1 MNMSI
6 GRAVNNTIGILSLIF
21 MVSPLVLVVLFSFG
35 TSSLMTFPITGLTLG
50 WYETLLSRSDFWS
63 ALKNSAVVTL
73 SVGIFATLI
82 GTAAAMVVA
91 RMRPKQSGISFFLF
105 GLPMM
110 MPPLV
115 LALALL
121 SLFSVVGLRL
131 SLVTVVLAHLTFTMP
146 FVILIVTA
154 RLRDF
159 DYAMIDSARDLGAS
173 PLRTFMTVAFPLI
186 RPTLFGAA
194 LIAMALSL
202 DDFVITFFLIGGGNT
217 LPTLVWGML
226 RTGLNPSINALGTL
240 ILLFTVG
247 SSAIALHLTRYK
259 G

>member
-1 MNMSI
+1 MNMSA
-6 GRAVNNTIGILSLIF
+6 GRAINNMIGILSLIF
-21 MVSPLVLVVLFSFG
+21 MVAPLVLVVLFSFG
-35 TSSLMTFPITGLTLG
+35 SSSLMTFPIRGVTLS
-50 WYETLLSRSDFWS
+50 WYDALLSRSDFWS
-63 ALKNSAVVTL
+63 ALKNSAIVTI
-73 SVGIFATLI
+73 SVGVFATLI
-82 GTAAAMVVA
+82 GTAAAMVIA
-91 RMRPKQSGISFFLF
+91 KISFFLF

-121 SLFSVVGLRL
+121 SLFSVIGLRL

-173 PLRTFMTVAFPLI
+173 PLKTFFTVTFPLI

-226 RTGLNPSINALGTL
+226 RTGLDPSINALGTL

>member
-6 GRAVNNTIGILSLIF
+6 GRTVNNTIGILSLIF
-21 MVSPLVLVVLFSFG
+21 MVAPLVLVVLFSFG
-35 TSSLMTFPITGLTLG
+35 TSSLMTFPIRGVTFS
-50 WYETLLSRSDFWS
+50 WYDALLSRPDFWS
-63 ALKNSAVVTL
+63 ALENSAIVTI

-82 GTAAAMVVA
+82 GTAAAMVIA
-91 RMRPKQSGISFFLF
+91 KMRPKQSAVSFFLF

-115 LALALL
+115 LALSLL
-121 SLFSVVGLRL
+121 SLFSVIGLRL

-159 DYAMIDSARDLGAS
+159 DYAIIDSARDLGAS
-173 PLRTFMTVAFPLI
+173 PLKTFFTVTFPLI

-226 RTGLNPSINALGTL
+226 RTGLDPSINALGTL

>member
-1 MNMSI
+1 MNI
-6 GRAVNNTIGILSLIF
+6 AYGRLANTTIGILCMIF
-21 MVSPLVLVVLFSFG
+21 MVAPLVLVVLFSFG
-35 TSSLMTFPITGLTLG
+35 SSSLMTFPIRGFTFG
-50 WYETLLSRSDFWS
+50 WYGALMARDDFWS
-63 ALKNSAVVTL
+63 ALANSATVTGA
-73 SVGIFATLI
+73 VGVAATVI
-82 GTAAAMVVA
+82 GTAAAMVIV
-91 RMRPKQSGISFFLF
+91 RLRPRQSAAAFFLF

-121 SLFSVVGLRL
+121 SLFSVLGVKL

-159 DYAMIDSARDLGAS
+159 DYAVIDSARDLGAS
-173 PLRTFMTVAFPLI
+173 PLKTFLTVTFPLI

-226 RTGLNPSINALGTL
+226 RTGLDPSINALGTL
-240 ILLFTVG
+240 ILLLTIG
-247 SSAIALHLTRYK
+247 SSALALRLTRYR

>member
-6 GRAVNNTIGILSLIF
+6 GRSINNTIGILSLIF
-21 MVSPLVLVVLFSFG
+21 MVAPLVLVVLFSFG
-35 TSSLMTFPITGLTLG
+35 TSSLMTFPIQGVTLS
-50 WYETLLSRSDFWS
+50 WYDALLSRPDFWS
-63 ALKNSAVVTL
+63 ALENSAIVTV

-82 GTAAAMVVA
+82 GTAAAMVIA
-91 RMRPKQSGISFFLF
+91 KMRPKQSAVSFFLF

-121 SLFSVVGLRL
+121 SLFSVIGLRL

-173 PLRTFMTVAFPLI
+173 PLKTFFTVTFPLI

-202 DDFVITFFLIGGGNT
+202 DDFVIPFFLIGGGNT

>member
-1 MNMSI
+1 MKLSP
-6 GRAVNNTIGILSLIF
+6 GRILNNTVGIACMIF
-21 MVSPLVLVVLFSFG
+21 MVAPLALVVLFSFG
-35 TSSLMTFPITGLTLG
+35 SSALMTFPIDSLTLD
-50 WYETLLSRSDFWS
+50 WYRALLERAEFWS
-63 ALKNSAVVTL
+63 ALRNSAIVTG
-73 SVGIFATLI
+73 SVGIAATII
-82 GTAAAMVVA
+82 GTAAAFVIV
-91 RMRPKQSGISFFLF
+91 RMRPKQSAAAFFLF

-121 SLFSVVGLRL
+121 SLFSLMGVRL
-131 SLVTVVLAHLTFTMP
+131 SLMTVVLAHLTFTMP

-159 DYAMIDSARDLGAS
+159 DHAVIDSARDLGAS
-173 PLRTFMTVAFPLI
+173 PARTFLTVTFPLI

-226 RTGLNPSINALGTL
+226 RTGLDPSINALGTL
-240 ILLFTVG
+240 ILLLTIG
-247 SSAIALHLTRYK
+247 SSAIALRLTRFR

>member
-1 MNMSI
+1 MTASPA
-6 GRAVNNTIGILSLIF
+6 RAISTLTGLAAVVF
-21 MVSPLVLVVLFSFG
+21 MAAPLLLVVLFSFG
-35 TSSLMTFPITGLTLG
+35 SGEIMSFPIQGFTLS
-50 WYETLLSRSDFWS
+50 WYEKLFARDEFWS
-63 ALKNSAVVTL
+63 ALRNSAIITL
-73 SVGIFATLI
+73 SVGGLATLA
-82 GTAAAMVVA
+82 GTSAAIAVA
-91 RMRPKQSGISFFLF
+91 RMRPKQAAASFLVF

-121 SLFSVVGLRL
+121 SLFSVAGIRL
-131 SLVTVVLAHLTFTMP
+131 SLLTVVLAHLTFTMP

-159 DYAMIDSARDLGAS
+159 DYAVLDSARDLGAS
-173 PLRTFMTVAFPLI
+173 PLRTFLTVTFPLI

-194 LIAMALSL
+194 LMAMALSL
-202 DDFVITFFLIGGGNT
+202 DDFVITFFMIGGGNT

-226 RTGLNPSINALGTL
+226 RTGLDPSINALGTL
-240 ILLFTVG
+240 ILFFTLG
-247 SSAIALHLTRYK
+247 ASAVALWLTRYR

>member
-1 MNMSI
+1 MNASF
-6 GRAVNNTIGILSLIF
+6 GRLANNTIGVFCLIF

-35 TSSLMTFPITGLTLG
+35 SSSLMTFPLPGVTLG
-50 WYETLLSRSDFWS
+50 WYDALLARDDFWS
-63 ALKNSAVVTL
+63 ALENSAIITG
-73 SVGIFATLI
+73 SVGLFSTVI
-82 GTAAAMVVA
+82 GTCAAMVIA
-91 RMRPKQSGISFFLF
+91 RLRPTLSAAAFFLF

-110 MPPLV
+110 LPPLV

-121 SLFSVVGLRL
+121 SLFSVLGIKL
-131 SLVTVVLAHLTFTMP
+131 SLVTVILAHLTFTMP

-159 DYAMIDSARDLGAS
+159 DYAVIDSARDLGAS
-173 PLRTFMTVAFPLI
+173 PLVTFFTVTFPLI

-226 RTGLNPSINALGTL
+226 RTGLDPSINALGTL

-247 SSAIALHLTRYK
+247 CSAAALKLTGYR

>member
-1 MNMSI
+1 MNLSI
-6 GRAVNNTIGILSLIF
+6 GRTINTIIGVFSLLF
-21 MVSPLVLVVLFSFG
+21 MVTPLILVVLFSFG
-35 TSSLMTFPITGLTLG
+35 TSSLMTFPMKGLTLS
-50 WYETLLSRSDFWS
+50 WYGALLSRPDFWS
-63 ALKNSAVVTL
+63 ALRNSATVTL
-73 SVGIFATLI
+73 SVGVLATLV
-82 GTAAAMVVA
+82 GTAAAMAIA
-91 RMRPKQSGISFFLF
+91 RMRPKRSAAAFFLF

-121 SLFSVVGLRL
+121 SLFGVVGVRL
-131 SLVTVVLAHLTFTMP
+131 SLATVVLAHLTFTMP
-146 FVILIVTA
+146 FVIMIVTA

-159 DYAMIDSARDLGAS
+159 DYAVIDSARDLGAS
-173 PLRTFMTVAFPLI
+173 PLRTFFTVTFPLI

-226 RTGLNPSINALGTL
+226 RTGLDPSINALGTL
-240 ILLFTVG
+240 ILMCTIG
-247 SSAIALHLTRYK
+247 ASAVALKLTRYR

>member
-1 MNMSI
+1 MTISP
-6 GRAVNNTIGILSLIF
+6 GRLATNVIGIGALIF
-21 MVSPLVLVVLFSFG
+21 MVAPLLLVVLFSFG
-35 TSSLMTFPITGLTLG
+35 SNVLMTFPMHGISLR
-50 WYETLLSRSDFWS
+50 WYEQLFARGDFPS
-63 ALKNSAVVTL
+63 ALRNSTIVTL
-73 SVGIFATLI
+73 SVGVLSTLI
-82 GTAAAMVVA
+82 GTSAAVVIT
-91 RMRPKQSGISFFLF
+91 RMRPEHEVASFFLF

-121 SLFSVVGLRL
+121 SLFSSIGLRL
-131 SLVTVVLAHLTFTMP
+131 SLLTVVLAHLTFTMP

-154 RLRDF
+154 RLKDF
-159 DYAMIDSARDLGAS
+159 DYAVIDSARDLGAS
-173 PLRTFMTVAFPLI
+173 PLRTFFTVTLPLI
-186 RPTLFGAA
+186 RPTLLGAA

-202 DDFVITFFLIGGGNT
+202 DDFVITFFMIGGGNT

-240 ILLFTVG
+240 ILAFTIG
-247 SSAIALHLTRYK
+247 TSAIALKLSRYR

>member
-1 MNMSI
+1 MNFSPGRLISNVI
-6 GRAVNNTIGILSLIF
+6 GVLCLVF
-21 MVSPLVLVVLFSFG
+21 MVAPLALVVLFSFG
-35 TSSLMTFPITGLTLG
+35 SSSLMTFPMNGVTLD
-50 WYETLLSRSDFWS
+50 WYAALLSRPEFWS
-63 ALKNSAVVTL
+63 AFKNSAIVTG
-73 SVGIFATLI
+73 SVGIAATAI
-82 GTAAAMVVA
+82 GTAAAMVIV
-91 RMRPKQSGISFFLF
+91 RLRPRQSAAAFFLF

-121 SLFSVVGLRL
+121 SLFSVLGVRL

-159 DYAMIDSARDLGAS
+159 DYAVVDSARDLGAS
-173 PLRTFMTVAFPLI
+173 PLRTFMTVTFPLI

-226 RTGLNPSINALGTL
+226 RTGLDPSINALGTL
-240 ILLFTVG
+240 ILLLTIG
-247 SSAIALHLTRYK
+247 SSAIALRLTRYR

>member
-1 MNMSI
+1 M
-6 GRAVNNTIGILSLIF
+6 
-21 MVSPLVLVVLFSFG
+21 
-35 TSSLMTFPITGLTLG
+35 
-50 WYETLLSRSDFWS
+50 
-63 ALKNSAVVTL
+63 
-73 SVGIFATLI
+73 I
-82 GTAAAMVVA
+82 GTAAAMVIV
-91 RMRPKQSGISFFLF
+91 RMRPRQSAAAFFLF

-121 SLFSVVGLRL
+121 SLFSVLGIKL

-159 DYAMIDSARDLGAS
+159 DYAVVDSARDLGAS
-173 PLRTFMTVAFPLI
+173 PLRTFLTITFPLI

-226 RTGLNPSINALGTL
+226 RTGLDPSINALGTL
-240 ILLFTVG
+240 ILLLTK
-247 SSAIALHLTRYK
+247 SSPP
-259 G
+259 

>member
-1 MNMSI
+1 MKHAF
-6 GRAVNNTIGILSLIF
+6 GRAANNAIGILCLIF
-21 MVSPLVLVVLFSFG
+21 MTAPLILVVLFSFG
-35 TSSLMTFPITGLTLG
+35 SSSLMTLPIPGYTLH
-50 WYETLLSRSDFWS
+50 WYDALLSRSDFWS
-63 ALKNSAVVTL
+63 ALKSSAIVTG
-73 SVGIFATLI
+73 SVGVLATLV
-82 GTAAAMVVA
+82 GTAAAMVIA
-91 RMRPKQSGISFFLF
+91 RMQPKQSAVSFFLF

-121 SLFSVVGLRL
+121 SLFSVVGVRL
-131 SLVTVVLAHLTFTMP
+131 SLVTVILAHLTFTMP

-154 RLRDF
+154 RLKDF
-159 DYAMIDSARDLGAS
+159 DYAVIDSARDLGAS
-173 PLRTFMTVAFPLI
+173 PLRTFMTVTFPLI

-226 RTGLNPSINALGTL
+226 RTGLDPSINALGTL
-240 ILLFTVG
+240 ILIFTLG
-247 SSAIALHLTRYK
+247 SSALALRLTRYR

>member
-1 MNMSI
+1 MNI
-6 GRAVNNTIGILSLIF
+6 AFGRLANNTIGVLCLIF
-21 MVSPLVLVVLFSFG
+21 MVAPLFLVVLFSFG
-35 TSSLMTFPITGLTLG
+35 SSSLMTFPMAGFTLD
-50 WYETLLSRSDFWS
+50 WYRALVSREDFWS
-63 ALKNSAVVTL
+63 ALENSAIITG
-73 SVGIFATLI
+73 SVGVLATAI
-82 GTAAAMVVA
+82 GTTAAMVIA
-91 RMRPKQSGISFFLF
+91 RMRPKQSATAFFLF

-121 SLFSVVGLRL
+121 SLFSVLGVKL
-131 SLVTVVLAHLTFTMP
+131 SLITVVLAHLTFTMP

-159 DYAMIDSARDLGAS
+159 DYTMIDSARDLGAS
-173 PLRTFMTVAFPLI
+173 PAKTFFTVTFPLI

-226 RTGLNPSINALGTL
+226 RTGLDPSINALGTL
-240 ILLFTVG
+240 ILLLTIG
-247 SSAIALHLTRYK
+247 SSAVALRLTRYR

>member
-1 MNMSI
+1 MTHAF
-6 GRAVNNTIGILSLIF
+6 GRYANNAIGIFCLIF
-21 MVSPLVLVVLFSFG
+21 MTAPLMLVVLFSFG
-35 TSSLMTFPITGLTLG
+35 SSSLMTLPIPSYTTS
-50 WYETLLSRSDFWS
+50 WYAALIARPDFWS
-63 ALKNSAVVTL
+63 ALENSAIITG
-73 SVGIFATLI
+73 SVGILATLI
-82 GTAAAMVVA
+82 GTAAAIVISK
-91 RMRPKQSGISFFLF
+91 MRPKQSAVSFFLF

-121 SLFSVVGLRL
+121 SLFSLLGVHL
-131 SLVTVVLAHLTFTMP
+131 SMFTVVLAHLTFTMP

-154 RLRDF
+154 RLKDF
-159 DYAMIDSARDLGAS
+159 DYAVIDSARDLGAS
-173 PLRTFMTVAFPLI
+173 TFKAFMTVTFPLI
-186 RPTLFGAA
+186 RPTLLGAA

-226 RTGLNPSINALGTL
+226 RTGLDPSINALGTL
-240 ILLFTVG
+240 ILLFTLG
-247 SSAIALHLTRYK
+247 SSAIALRLTRYR

>member
-1 MNMSI
+1 MNI
-6 GRAVNNTIGILSLIF
+6 AYGRLANTTIGILCMIF
-21 MVSPLVLVVLFSFG
+21 MVAPLVLVVLFSFG
-35 TSSLMTFPITGLTLG
+35 SSSLMTFPIHGFTLD
-50 WYETLLSRSDFWS
+50 WYGKLMARADFWS
-63 ALKNSAVVTL
+63 ALKNSALVTG
-73 SVGIFATLI
+73 SVGVAATVI
-82 GTAAAMVVA
+82 GTAAAMVIV
-91 RMRPKQSGISFFLF
+91 RLRPRQSAAAFFLF

-121 SLFSVVGLRL
+121 SLFSVLGVKL

-159 DYAMIDSARDLGAS
+159 DYAVIDSARDLGAS
-173 PLRTFMTVAFPLI
+173 PLKTFFTITFPLI

-226 RTGLNPSINALGTL
+226 RTGLDPSINALGTL
-240 ILLFTVG
+240 ILLLTIG
-247 SSAIALHLTRYK
+247 SSALALRLTRYR

>member
-1 MNMSI
+1 MNI
-6 GRAVNNTIGILSLIF
+6 AYGRLANTTIGILCMIF
-21 MVSPLVLVVLFSFG
+21 MVAPLVLVVLFSFG
-35 TSSLMTFPITGLTLG
+35 SSSLMTFPIKGLTLG
-50 WYETLLSRSDFWS
+50 WYGALMARDDFWS
-63 ALKNSAVVTL
+63 ALANSATVTGA
-73 SVGIFATLI
+73 VGVAATVI
-82 GTAAAMVVA
+82 GTAAAMVIVRLRPRQSAVA
-91 RMRPKQSGISFFLF
+91 FFLF

-121 SLFSVVGLRL
+121 SLFSVLGVKL

-159 DYAMIDSARDLGAS
+159 DYAVIDSARDLGAS
-173 PLRTFMTVAFPLI
+173 PLKTFLTVTFPLI

-226 RTGLNPSINALGTL
+226 RTGLDPSINALGTL
-240 ILLFTVG
+240 ILLLTIG
-247 SSAIALHLTRYK
+247 SSALALRLTRYR

>member
-1 MNMSI
+1 MNI
-6 GRAVNNTIGILSLIF
+6 AYGRLANTTIGILCMIF
-21 MVSPLVLVVLFSFG
+21 MVAPLVLVVLFSFG
-35 TSSLMTFPITGLTLG
+35 SSSLMTFPIHGFTLD
-50 WYETLLSRSDFWS
+50 WYGKLMARDDFWS
-63 ALKNSAVVTL
+63 ALANSATVTGA
-73 SVGIFATLI
+73 VGVAATVI
-82 GTAAAMVVA
+82 GTAAAMVIV
-91 RMRPKQSGISFFLF
+91 RLRPRQSAAAFFLF

-121 SLFSVVGLRL
+121 SLFSVLGVKL

-159 DYAMIDSARDLGAS
+159 DYAVIDSARDLGAS
-173 PLRTFMTVAFPLI
+173 PLKTFLTVTFPLI

-226 RTGLNPSINALGTL
+226 RTGLDPSINALGTL
-240 ILLFTVG
+240 ILLLTIG
-247 SSAIALHLTRYK
+247 SSALALRLTRYR